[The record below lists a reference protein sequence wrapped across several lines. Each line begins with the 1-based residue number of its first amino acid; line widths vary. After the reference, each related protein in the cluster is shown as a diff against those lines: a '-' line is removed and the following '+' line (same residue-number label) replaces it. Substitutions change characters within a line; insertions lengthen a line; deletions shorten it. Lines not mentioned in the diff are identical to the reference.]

1 MGIVLLEVIIVG
13 LLVLIIVVCGY
24 VYYIVDVNCGE
35 VIVELFC

>member
-35 VIVELFC
+35 AIAEPFC